1 MDTTGVRYDIGNIN
15 MNKLISKLLDIFLE
29 NKLALSI
36 KEKHED
42 SKLIKTLYDKPFMIH
57 IIKYLIIGFLATVIC
72 LGLFWIFIN
81 WTPLGETDLGENI
94 ANFLSIVITM
104 VIAYV
109 MNRNIVFNSKDPN
122 ILKEFSKFVIARVIS
137 MIFDMASFFIFATLL
152 KADEMLVKVVN
163 QIVVI
168 ILNYILSKVMVFK
181 DSKIE

>member
-1 MDTTGVRYDIGNIN
+1 MD
-15 MNKLISKLLDIFLE
+15 KFISKILNIFLE

-36 KEKHED
+36 KEKHEN
-42 SKLIKTLYDKPFMIH
+42 SKIIKALYNKPFMIH
-57 IIKYLIIGFLATVIC
+57 IIKYLIVGFLATIIC
-72 LGLFWIFIN
+72 LGLFWLFIK

-109 MNRNIVFNSKDPN
+109 MNRTIVFNSKDPN
-122 ILKEFSKFVIARVIS
+122 IFKEFSKFILARVIS

-152 KADEMLVKVVN
+152 KIDEMLVKVVN

-168 ILNYILSKVMVFK
+168 ILNYILSKIMVFK
-181 DSKIE
+181 ESKIE

>member
-1 MDTTGVRYDIGNIN
+1 MD
-15 MNKLISKLLDIFLE
+15 KLISKILDIFLE

-36 KEKHED
+36 KEKHEN

-57 IIKYLIIGFLATVIC
+57 IIKYLIVGFLATVIC

-104 VIAYV
+104 IIAYI
-109 MNRNIVFNSKDPN
+109 MNRTIVFNSKDPN
-122 ILKEFSKFVIARVIS
+122 ILKEFSKFILARVIS

-152 KADEMLVKVVN
+152 KVDEMLVKVIN
-163 QIVVI
+163 QIIVI
-168 ILNYILSKVMVFK
+168 ILNILIPNVIEP
-181 DSKIE
+181 DS